1 MASGVTVAQTARD
14 LYEALKSDK
23 KHRYVFFEMSEDKKS
38 IVGNKDTVGPRN
50 ATYDDFLANFDES
63 KPCYALYDFHYEKPG
78 EGQRD
83 KVIFYSWIPDTAS
96 IRDKMIYSSSKVA
109 LKKSLEVAFEIQG
122 TDPSEISYETVLE
135 KALRSN

>member
-1 MASGVTVAQTARD
+1 MASGVTVAETARD
-14 LYEALKSDK
+14 LYEALKKDK
-23 KHRYVFFEMSEDKKS
+23 KHRYVFFEMSEDKGS
-38 IVGNKDTVGPRN
+38 IVGKNGASGPRD
-50 ATYDDFLANFDES
+50 ATYDDFLANFEET

-109 LKKSLEVAFEIQG
+109 LKKSFDVAFEIQG